1 MGNGVQ
7 IGLRDVYYALLTTDA
22 EGVIAYES
30 PVRIAG
36 AITANINPNA
46 SNETLFADDGPMETA
61 STIGQISLE
70 LAVADL
76 SSEVQ
81 AKLLGHTLTTDGVL
95 LRKGG
100 DIPPWVA
107 LGFKS
112 LKSNGKYRYVWLVKG
127 KFSVPEMTHETKGD
141 TVAFQTP
148 TIQGS
153 FVKRDTDDLWQ
164 KMADED
170 ALTYDPL
177 IGTNWFSDVE
187 YTIPEGP

>member
-1 MGNGVQ
+1 MSNGVQ
-7 IGLRDVYYALLTTDA
+7 IGLRDVYYALLTSDKVGSITYSA
-22 EGVIAYES
+22 
-30 PVRIAG
+30 PVRITG

-61 STIGQISLE
+61 STIGQIALE
-70 LAVADL
+70 MAVADL
-76 SSEVQ
+76 STEVQ
-81 AKLLGHTLTTDGVL
+81 SVLLGHTISAKGVL

-112 LKSNGKYRYVWLVKG
+112 LKSNGKYRYIWLVKG
-127 KFSVPEMTHETKGD
+127 KFSVPEMNHETKGD
-141 TVAFQTP
+141 TIAFQTP

-153 FVKRDTDDLWQ
+153 FVKRDADDLWQ

-177 IGTNWFSDVE
+177 IGTNWFTDVE
-187 YTIPEGP
+187 YTPA